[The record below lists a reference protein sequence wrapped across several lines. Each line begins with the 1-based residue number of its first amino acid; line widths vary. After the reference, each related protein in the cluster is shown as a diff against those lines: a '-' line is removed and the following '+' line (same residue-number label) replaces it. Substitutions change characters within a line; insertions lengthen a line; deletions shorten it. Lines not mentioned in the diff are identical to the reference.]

1 MAKTVINEP
10 GASKQVSEQG
20 AKIIKA
26 IEEQCEQD
34 KTMANLKSKVNEI
47 KHIISKAWLQK
58 IRRLNSLIFYMHP

>member
-10 GASKQVSEQG
+10 GASKQVGEQG

-47 KHIISKAWLQK
+47 KHIISKA
-58 IRRLNSLIFYMHP
+58 